1 MLSLWGP
8 QPFFLVSFVGWERRA
23 FSKTKRR
30 AWNMARVG
38 PTQCQVDGVEKG
50 RCGKIGLL
58 LPAGQRVRFGFL
70 LVFHVCT
77 LTTFKRGWHHFFLS
91 LFFPFDMENEDG
103 TI

>member
-70 LVFHVCT
+70 LVVSCLYFDYFQT
-77 LTTFKRGWHHFFLS
+77 WMAPFLS
-91 LFFPFDMENEDG
+91 LSFFPF
-103 TI
+103 